1 MGQMN
6 QGLSA
11 LYSMLKGISPRFRI
25 FRQKTG
31 SLSSDI
37 NGQVLPP
44 SSFHSE
50 FYLVSSGH
58 RKPDVPIMAGVCRLF
73 TYGACT
79 EAGWLKSTKFVLHC
93 DLFDAIRF
101 NVVKQLIAI
110 LFSML
115 LVWMQITPTSVP
127 ASPVCVKPAMGNC
140 ADCCDRMACCA
151 TKPASQPQPS
161 PAVPTQSTAQNQISL
176 LASSVVAWTLPENS
190 TGSKFSISTSP
201 LLTMAPPLY
210 ERNCALLL

>member
-1 MGQMN
+1 MN

-115 LVWMQITPTSVP
+115 LVWMHITPTSVP
-127 ASPVCVKPAMGNC
+127 ASPVCVLI
-140 ADCCDRMACCA
+140 
-151 TKPASQPQPS
+151 
-161 PAVPTQSTAQNQISL
+161 AVTGWLVAQQNQRPSRNLRPQSRRNPPRKIKFPCSPQVLSL
-176 LASSVVAWTLPENS
+176 GHCRKIRRVQNFP
-190 TGSKFSISTSP
+190 F
-201 LLTMAPPLY
+201 LL
-210 ERNCALLL
+210 RRC